1 MDHED
6 PIEPNDQGYLGAGRN
21 RGRGAAGG
29 QPGLAGGEMYDGEHD
44 PERDQAV
51 DLDDIQL

>member
-29 QPGLAGGEMYDGEHD
+29 QPGLAGGEMYDREQD

>member
-6 PIEPNDQGYLGAGRN
+6 PIEPNDQGYSGAGRN
-21 RGRGAAGG
+21 RGRG
-29 QPGLAGGEMYDGEHD
+29 EMYDGEQD

-51 DLDDIQL
+51 DMDDIQL

>member
-6 PIEPNDQGYLGAGRN
+6 PIEPDDQGYSGAGRN
-21 RGRGAAGG
+21 RGRGA
-29 QPGLAGGEMYDGEHD
+29 EMYDGEQD
-44 PERDQAV
+44 PGRDQAV